1 MRHLFVCVCKV
12 LSAHAHTLTQKHS
25 HIGQQAKGQTF
36 VSQLQNGSA
45 FCSHPPF
52 PSDPLF
58 TVIRPSFHKIAVGT
72 HRRQNVWHSGSN
84 GESS

>member
-45 FCSHPPF
+45 FCSHPPISQRSPF
-52 PSDPLF
+52 HSYPPL
-58 TVIRPSFHKIAVGT
+58 IS
-72 HRRQNVWHSGSN
+72 
-84 GESS
+84 